1 MPLIGVA
8 ADLVTLDIRK
18 GLRSMEFKEKL
29 GEFVQLSTRKHVG
42 KHFVFLLAAVGLLT
56 IVVAIWLTF
65 SDWRYFGVA
74 SEADEEGRYAIS
86 SLMPP
91 VQALKN
97 AMADEQAQA
106 LAIRALEDPDA
117 GVELT
122 TWMQGKTGDATNVS
136 VFGTNLDTLNPAEF
150 GPNGYAV
157 YDMILSTLE
166 NGKGQMQVHFSL
178 QPPRLFDSA
187 VILSEEM
194 VVGVMVVELD
204 LDYLL
209 TGFNPEY
216 SSLGYISL
224 TQYNGRQRVSHLRE
238 WGDPSIQEEIPD
250 RIPVPGTLFRV
261 EYPQPTH
268 IGLISSWTAL
278 MAILAGVLCIVA
290 SLLLYRARGAWKKEY
305 EARKRAI
312 EIRIAKTRAEK
323 ALQAP
328 EPVAADVTA
337 APTPAIARLPADV
350 SGEQEGQEKQ
360 VEPDKPPVSPDASD
374 LPPMRL
380 QYNLKEKHKL
390 KEATH
395 SPVELTPEIF
405 RAYDIRGVIDK
416 TLDSGVARG
425 VGQAVGT
432 LALQD
437 NVGPVVVARDGRLS
451 GPYLME
457 GMIEGILASG
467 CDVLDIGAV
476 PTGVLYYA
484 AHEMGAGSGVMIT
497 GSHNPPDYNGFKI
510 MIGGDTLYG
519 EAISDLYRRI
529 MASDLSAGEGTLT
542 RKNVV
547 PDYIQRIA
555 DDIQVERELKVVI
568 DCGNGIGGV
577 CAAEVLRAIGVEV
590 LPLFDEVDGTFPNHH
605 PDPSDPE
612 NLSDLIESVRLMDA
626 DLGLAL
632 DGDADRLG
640 VVTLGGDI
648 IFPDRIMMLLALDV
662 LDRKPGATIIY
673 DVKCTSHLPKV
684 IEQAGG
690 NPVMY
695 KTGHSLI
702 KAKMKEIGSPFA
714 GEMSGHFFFGERWYG
729 VDDGIYAAAR
739 LLEILGSTEAP
750 PEAILNAL
758 PTSFSTPE
766 LKVHLQ
772 EGENHA
778 FVEAFIDRSQFQGA
792 SISTIDGLRADFD
805 DGWGLVR
812 ASNTTPILV
821 VRFDA
826 ETEEAL
832 ERIKDTFRSQML
844 ELKPDLELPF

>member
-1 MPLIGVA
+1 
-8 ADLVTLDIRK
+8 
-18 GLRSMEFKEKL
+18 MEFKEKL
-29 GEFVQLSTRKHVG
+29 DAFVHLSTQKYVG
-42 KHFVFLLAAVGLLT
+42 KSFIFLLAAFGALA

-65 SDWRYFGVA
+65 SDWRYVGVA
-74 SEADEEGRYAIS
+74 ADAQEEGRDAVT
-86 SLMPP
+86 SLMPD
-91 VQALKN
+91 VQALKK

-106 LAIRALEDPDA
+106 LAVRALEDPDA

-122 TWMQGKTGDATNVS
+122 AWMQEQMDNVTNVFI
-136 VFGTNLDTLNPAEF
+136 FGNSLDTLNPDEF

-157 YDMILSTLE
+157 YDMVLFTLE
-166 NGKGQMQVHFSL
+166 SGKGQMQVHFVL

-187 VILSEEM
+187 VIMSGEQ
-194 VVGVMVVELD
+194 VAGVMVVELD

-209 TGFNPEY
+209 AGFNPDY
-216 SSLGYISL
+216 SSLGFISL

-238 WGDPSIQEEIPD
+238 WGDPSIQDEIPE
-250 RIPVPGTLFRV
+250 RVPVPGTLFRI

-268 IGLISSWTAL
+268 IGLIRGATMIL
-278 MAILAGVLCIVA
+278 AILAGVLCIVA
-290 SLLLYRARGAWKKEY
+290 SFLLLRARGVWKTQY
-305 EARKRAI
+305 EARKRDI
-312 EIRIAKTRAEK
+312 EIRIAKTRAVK
-323 ALQAP
+323 ARQEP
-328 EPVAADVTA
+328 EPAPVKAIPAAV
-337 APTPAIARLPADV
+337 PAIARPPADL
-350 SGEQEGQEKQ
+350 SEEQEDQEKQ
-360 VEPDKPPVSPDASD
+360 VEPDKTPKPTDAGD
-374 LPPMRL
+374 PPPMRL
-380 QYNLKEKHKL
+380 RYNLAEQRKL

-395 SPVELTPEIF
+395 APVELSPEIF

-416 TLDSGVARG
+416 TLDSGVAMS

-451 GPYLME
+451 GPYLMQ

-484 AHEMGAGSGVMIT
+484 AYEMGAGSGVMIT

-510 MIGGDTLYG
+510 MIGGDTLHG

-529 MASDLSAGEGTLT
+529 TTSDLSAGEGTLT

-577 CAAEVLRAIGVEV
+577 CAAEALRAIGVEV

-605 PDPSDPE
+605 PDPSEPE
-612 NLSDLIESVRLMDA
+612 NLSDLIESVRLIDA

-640 VVTLGGDI
+640 VVTLAGDI
-648 IFPDRIMMLLALDV
+648 IYPDRIMMLLALDV
-662 LDRKPGATIIY
+662 LDRNPGATIIY
-673 DVKCTSHLPKV
+673 DVKCTGHLPKV

-702 KAKMKEIGSPFA
+702 KARMKEIGSPFA

-739 LLEILGSTEAP
+739 LLEILGSTETP

-766 LKVHLQ
+766 LKVHMQ

-778 FVEAFIDRSQFQGA
+778 FVKAFIDRAQFQGA

-844 ELKPDLELPF
+844 ELNPDLELPF